1 MAKGISIG
9 IASDTREFT
18 SGVKKGVIEPL
29 EGASDALDDVAKDG
43 DKAGKKLEKA
53 FEKAS
58 EETSDFKKEQSEL
71 GKAMA
76 AGSEKGGGALKR
88 NTKDATSAASRD
100 LETLG
105 DEAKANL
112 SETLSSFD
120 GSAQGFADGIQGTL
134 GGIVSDMGPMG
145 MALGAAGALGIG
157 LIMAAMGDA
166 ATATEEVKERTRD
179 LASEYITTG
188 DLGVAS
194 MDFLIG
200 KLQDLATESDGI
212 NLAKLAKTAKDSG
225 SSFKDLAQAYS
236 GNAKGLKDLWR
247 EGDRYRKQLEDE
259 ADAQDTT
266 TNAGGK
272 RYSQLMKQ
280 ADAQRTY
287 MGYLGQSISVAKE
300 AAEAEENYA
309 KAGGRELELKAAAVE
324 NYQSA
329 IDDAVGA
336 YGDFVNEETK
346 ALEPQ
351 RYIDGIN
358 ARIAATSSF
367 NTNVQKMATDFGLST
382 EEVQALV
389 DQGVDFAPMLQS
401 IIDSGLGQQYVD
413 TIRNAVGGGQDILD
427 GADLTATLTVTPET
441 AKAEE
446 KLTEQEKK
454 TRSTK
459 VEAKADTT
467 AADKQLDQVAAKP
480 RTTTIT
486 AKLDTTAAD
495 RQLDKFVEERQ
506 VRIVATIVDT
516 NGRKIT

>member
-1 MAKGISIG
+1 M
-9 IASDTREFT
+9 
-18 SGVKKGVIEPL
+18 
-29 EGASDALDDVAKDG
+29 
-43 DKAGKKLEKA
+43 
-53 FEKAS
+53 
-58 EETSDFKKEQSEL
+58 
-71 GKAMA
+71 
-76 AGSEKGGGALKR
+76 
-88 NTKDATSAASRD
+88 
-100 LETLG
+100 
-105 DEAKANL
+105 
-112 SETLSSFD
+112 
-120 GSAQGFADGIQGTL
+120 
-134 GGIVSDMGPMG
+134 
-145 MALGAAGALGIG
+145 
-157 LIMAAMGDA
+157 
-166 ATATEEVKERTRD
+166 
-179 LASEYITTG
+179 
-188 DLGVAS
+188 
-194 MDFLIG
+194 
-200 KLQDLATESDGI
+200 
-212 NLAKLAKTAKDSG
+212 
-225 SSFKDLAQAYS
+225 
-236 GNAKGLKDLWR
+236 
-247 EGDRYRKQLEDE
+247 
-259 ADAQDTT
+259 
-266 TNAGGK
+266 
-272 RYSQLMKQ
+272 
-280 ADAQRTY
+280 
-287 MGYLGQSISVAKE
+287 
-300 AAEAEENYA
+300 
-309 KAGGRELELKAAAVE
+309 KAAAVE